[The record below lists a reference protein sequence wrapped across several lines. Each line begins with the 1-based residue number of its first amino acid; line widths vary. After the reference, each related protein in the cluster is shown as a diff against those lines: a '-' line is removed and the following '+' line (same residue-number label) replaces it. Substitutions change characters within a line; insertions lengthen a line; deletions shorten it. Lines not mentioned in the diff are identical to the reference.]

1 LLTNPTSGRQSLA
14 DNVRTPIIFIT
25 AHEDQEFSSV
35 ALRTGATALLRKP
48 FTQESLLG
56 ALRSALAQPGGPTGE
71 ENPG

>member
-25 AHEDQEFSSV
+25 AHEDQEFSAG
-35 ALRTGATALLRKP
+35 ALRTGSAALLRKP
-48 FTQESLLG
+48 FSQESLLG